1 MAANPET
8 DKISASQKRKL
19 LKRRRLKRERT
30 LLQLM
35 RTHTKTFT
43 LKISTIKVEKTITP
57 KEGLAI
63 LIGTQVGA
71 GVLGLP
77 YAASKVGL
85 IPALGIL
92 TGAMLLMLFTALIV
106 LKLSVE
112 MRGAQM
118 STIAQRTL
126 GRIGGWTMY
135 LSIVLMSFGALLAY
149 LAGMGSV
156 FASLFGIN
164 ETFGAVIFWI
174 LASLVIYMGLAASG
188 KTELIMSYLMLM
200 LFIGIA
206 IMLLPHAKLDNGL
219 YIEAGGFFSMAGVA
233 IFSLGC
239 HTVIPDVYKGIGD
252 YDKAKKVVI
261 AAFLTPALTY
271 AIFMSVFLLVFGTD
285 TPEIATQGLETI
297 YGKVGNIIGNA
308 IPLIAI
314 TTSYIGVGL
323 AQQSNSREFLRLKK
337 PAAWALTAVPPIIV
351 YLLGVKNFADVLAFV
366 GGTGDMLAFIILPIL
381 ILLVK
386 KFLK

>member
-1 MAANPET
+1 
-8 DKISASQKRKL
+8 
-19 LKRRRLKRERT
+19 
-30 LLQLM
+30 M

-118 STIAQRTL
+118 STIAQKTL

>member
-118 STIAQRTL
+118 STIAQKTL
-126 GRIGGWTMY
+126 GRIGGWIMY

-285 TPEIATQGLETI
+285 TPEIATQGLEAI

>member
-1 MAANPET
+1 MVDSN
-8 DKISASQKRKL
+8 KISVSQKRKL
-19 LKRRRLKRERT
+19 LKRKRLQRERL
-30 LLQLM
+30 LLQIM
-35 RTHTKTFT
+35 RKQIKIFT
-43 LKISTIKVEKTITP
+43 LRISTIKVEKTITP

-77 YAASKVGL
+77 YAASQVGL
-85 IPALGIL
+85 IPAFGIIV
-92 TGAMLLMLFTALIV
+92 GVMLLMLFTALII
-106 LKLSVE
+106 LKLSSE

-118 STIAQRTL
+118 STIAQKTL
-126 GRIGGWTMY
+126 GKIGGWVMY

-149 LAGMGSV
+149 VAGMGSV
-156 FASLFGIN
+156 FTSLFGIN
-164 ETFGAVIFWI
+164 DTIGALIFWI
-174 LASLVIYMGLAASG
+174 LASTVIYLGLEASG
-188 KTELIMSYLMLM
+188 KTELIMSYVMLI

-206 IMLLPHAKLDNGL
+206 GMLLPHAKLENGL
-219 YIEAGGFFSMAGVA
+219 YVEIGGFLSMTGVA

-261 AAFLTPALTY
+261 GAFLIPTIIY
-271 AIFMSVFLLVFGTD
+271 AIFMIVFLLVFGRD
-285 TPEIATQGLETI
+285 TPQIATQGLETI
-297 YGKVGNIIGNA
+297 YGRIGNIVGNA

-337 PAAWALTAVPPIIV
+337 PVAWVLTTVPPIMI
-351 YLLGVKNFADVLAFV
+351 YLLGVKNFADVLAFA
-366 GGTGDMLAFIILPIL
+366 GDTGDLLAFIILPIL
-381 ILLVK
+381 IMLTRK
-386 KFLK
+386 ISK